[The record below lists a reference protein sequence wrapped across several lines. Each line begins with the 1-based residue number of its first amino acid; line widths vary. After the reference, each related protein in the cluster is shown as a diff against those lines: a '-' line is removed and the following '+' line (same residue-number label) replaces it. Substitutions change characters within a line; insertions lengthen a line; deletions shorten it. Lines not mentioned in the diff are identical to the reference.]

1 MLYFNSF
8 PLVVASDYKN
18 NAILLTNLM
27 ARVDIIPSLLKNPL
41 LFYSYDLK
49 DSDRPDIL
57 AHKYYD
63 DSDKYWMVLYANE
76 IMDPLYDW
84 PLTSQQF
91 DAYLKNKYSEAAGGD
106 AFVLSYT
113 TSTVQE
119 YRKIITT
126 YDSTSLETTIKTV
139 VVDLTTYNSITAGST
154 TQTFFK
160 IINGISTSTG
170 ASVTRTLSKSA
181 VSIYDYE
188 LELNEAKQSIKLIN
202 SAYSNQLE
210 NDLKTLMAQ

>member
-8 PLVVASDYKN
+8 PLVIASDYKN

-27 ARVDIIPSLLKNPL
+27 ARVDIIPSLIKNPL

-106 AFVLSYT
+106 AFVLTYT

-139 VVDLTTYNSITAGST
+139 VVDLTTYNSITAAST
-154 TQTFFK
+154 TKTF
-160 IINGISTSTG
+160 SSG

>member
-1 MLYFNSF
+1 MLYFDTF

-27 ARVDIIPSLLKNPL
+27 ARVDIIPSLLRNPL

-49 DSDRPDIL
+49 ESDRPDII
-57 AHKYYD
+57 ANKYYD
-63 DSDKYWMVLYANE
+63 DSNKFWMVLYANE

-91 DAYLKNKYSEAAGGD
+91 DAYLKNKYSAAAGGD
-106 AFVLSYT
+106 AFVLTYT

-119 YRKIITT
+119 YRKTITT
-126 YDSTSLETTIKTV
+126 YDSTSLETTSKTV
-139 VVDLTTYNSITAGST
+139 VVDLTTYNSITTGSI
-154 TQTFFK
+154 TQTF
-160 IINGISTSTG
+160 SSG
-170 ASVTRTLSKSA
+170 ASVTRTTSKTA
-181 VSIYDYE
+181 VSVYDYE
-188 LELNEAKQSIKLIN
+188 IELNEAKQNIKLIN
-202 SAYSNQLE
+202 SSYSNQLE

>member
-1 MLYFNSF
+1 MLYFNTF
-8 PLVVASDYKN
+8 PLVIASDYKN

-27 ARVDIIPSLLKNPL
+27 ARVEIIPSLLRNPL

-49 DSDRPDIL
+49 ESDRPDII

-63 DSDKYWMVLYANE
+63 DSNKYWMVLYANK
-76 IMDPLYDW
+76 IIDPLYDW

-91 DAYLKNKYSEAAGGD
+91 DAYLKNKYSQAAGGD
-106 AFVLSYT
+106 AYVLTYT

-119 YRKIITT
+119 YRKTITT
-126 YDSTSLETTIKTV
+126 YDSTSLETTTKTV
-139 VVDLTTYNSITAGST
+139 VVDLTTYNSITAAST
-154 TQTFFK
+154 TKTF
-160 IINGISTSTG
+160 SSG
-170 ASVTRTLSKSA
+170 ASVTRTISKSA

-188 LELNEAKQSIKLIN
+188 IELNEAKQNIKLIN
-202 SAYSNQLE
+202 SSYSNQLE

>member
-1 MLYFNSF
+1 MLYFDTF

-27 ARVDIIPSLLKNPL
+27 ARVEIIPSLLRNPL

-49 DSDRPDIL
+49 ESDRPDIL

-63 DSDKYWMVLYANE
+63 DSNKYWMVLYANE

-91 DAYLKNKYSEAAGGD
+91 DAYLKNKYSAAAGGD
-106 AFVLSYT
+106 AFVLTYT

-119 YRKIITT
+119 YRKTITT
-126 YDSTSLETTIKTV
+126 YDSTSLETTTKTV
-139 VVDLTTYNSITAGST
+139 VVDLTTYNSITTGSI
-154 TQTFFK
+154 TQTF
-160 IINGISTSTG
+160 SSG
-170 ASVTRTLSKSA
+170 ASVTRTISKTP

-188 LELNEAKQSIKLIN
+188 IELNEAKQNIKLIN
-202 SAYSNQLE
+202 SSYSNQLE
-210 NDLKTLMAQ
+210 KDLKTLMAQ

>member
-1 MLYFNSF
+1 MLYFDTF
-8 PLVVASDYKN
+8 PLIVASDYKN

-27 ARVDIIPSLLKNPL
+27 ARVEIIPSLLRNPL

-49 DSDRPDIL
+49 ESDRPDIL

-63 DSDKYWMVLYANE
+63 DSNKYWMVLYANE

-106 AFVLSYT
+106 AFVLTYT

-119 YRKIITT
+119 YRKTITT
-126 YDSTSLETTIKTV
+126 YDSTSLETTSKTV
-139 VVDLTTYNSITAGST
+139 VVDLTTYNSITTGSI
-154 TQTFFK
+154 TQTF
-160 IINGISTSTG
+160 SSG
-170 ASVTRTLSKSA
+170 ASVTRTISKTP

-188 LELNEAKQSIKLIN
+188 IELNEAKQNIKLIN
-202 SAYSNQLE
+202 SSYSNQLE

>member
-8 PLVVASDYKN
+8 PLVIASDYKN

-27 ARVDIIPSLLKNPL
+27 ARVDIIPSLIKNPL

-139 VVDLTTYNSITAGST
+139 VVDLTTYNSITAAST
-154 TQTFFK
+154 TKTF
-160 IINGISTSTG
+160 SSG

>member
-63 DSDKYWMVLYANE
+63 DSDKYWMVLYANQ

-84 PLTSQQF
+84 PLNSQQF
-91 DAYLKNKYSEAAGGD
+91 DAYLTNKYSEAAGGD
-106 AFVLSYT
+106 AFVLAYVS
-113 TSTVQE
+113 STIQE

-126 YDSTSLETTIKTV
+126 YDSTSLETTTKTV
-139 VVDLTTYNSITAGST
+139 VVDLTTYNSITAAST
-154 TQTFFK
+154 TQTF
-160 IINGISTSTG
+160 SSG

-188 LELNEAKQSIKLIN
+188 IELNEAKQNIKLIN

>member
-1 MLYFNSF
+1 MLYFDTF

-27 ARVDIIPSLLKNPL
+27 ARVEIIPSLLRNPL

-49 DSDRPDIL
+49 ESDRPDIL

-63 DSDKYWMVLYANE
+63 DSNKYWMVLYANE

-91 DAYLKNKYSEAAGGD
+91 DAYLKNKYSAAAGGD
-106 AFVLSYT
+106 AFVLTYT

-139 VVDLTTYNSITAGST
+139 VVDLTTYNSITTGSI
-154 TQTFFK
+154 TQTF
-160 IINGISTSTG
+160 SSG
-170 ASVTRTLSKSA
+170 ASVTRTISKTP

-188 LELNEAKQSIKLIN
+188 IELNEAKQNIKLIN
-202 SAYSNQLE
+202 SSYSNQLE
-210 NDLKTLMAQ
+210 KDLKTLMAQ

>member
-84 PLTSQQF
+84 PLNSQQF
-91 DAYLKNKYSEAAGGD
+91 DAYLTNKYSEAAGGD

-154 TQTFFK
+154 TQTF
-160 IINGISTSTG
+160 SSG

-188 LELNEAKQSIKLIN
+188 LELNEAKQNIKLIN

-210 NDLKTLMAQ
+210 KDLKTLMAQ

>member
-1 MLYFNSF
+1 MLYFDTF

-27 ARVDIIPSLLKNPL
+27 ARVEIIPSLLRNPL

-49 DSDRPDIL
+49 ESDRPDIL

-63 DSDKYWMVLYANE
+63 DSNKYWMILYSNE

-91 DAYLKNKYSEAAGGD
+91 DAYLKNKYSAAAGGD
-106 AFVLSYT
+106 AFVLTYT

-119 YRKIITT
+119 YRKTITT
-126 YDSTSLETTIKTV
+126 YDSTSLETTSKTV
-139 VVDLTTYNSITAGST
+139 VVDLTTYNSITTGST
-154 TQTFFK
+154 TQTF
-160 IINGISTSTG
+160 SSG
-170 ASVTRTLSKSA
+170 ASVTRTISKTA

-188 LELNEAKQSIKLIN
+188 IELNEAKQNIKLIN
-202 SAYSNQLE
+202 SSYSNQLE

>member
-41 LFYSYDLK
+41 LFYSYDLQE
-49 DSDRPDIL
+49 SDRPDIL

-63 DSDKYWMVLYANE
+63 DSNKYWMVLYANE

-139 VVDLTTYNSITAGST
+139 VVDLTTYNTITAGST
-154 TQTFFK
+154 TQTFFT
-160 IINGISTSTG
+160 INNGISTSTG
-170 ASVTRTLSKSA
+170 ASVTRTITKSA

-210 NDLKTLMAQ
+210 KDLKTLMAQ

>member
-1 MLYFNSF
+1 MLYFDTF

-27 ARVDIIPSLLKNPL
+27 ARVEIIPSLLRNPL

-49 DSDRPDIL
+49 ESDRPDIL
-57 AHKYYD
+57 SHKYYD
-63 DSDKYWMVLYANE
+63 DSNKYWMILYANE

-106 AFVLSYT
+106 AFVLTYT

-119 YRKIITT
+119 YRKTITT
-126 YDSTSLETTIKTV
+126 YDSTSLETTSKIV
-139 VVDLTTYNSITAGST
+139 VVDLTTYNSITTGSI
-154 TQTFFK
+154 TQTF
-160 IINGISTSTG
+160 SSG
-170 ASVTRTLSKSA
+170 ASVTRTISKTA

-188 LELNEAKQSIKLIN
+188 IELNEAKRNIKLIN
-202 SAYSNQLE
+202 SSYSNQLE

>member
-1 MLYFNSF
+1 MLYFDTF
-8 PLVVASDYKN
+8 PLVIASDYKK

-27 ARVDIIPSLLKNPL
+27 ARVQIIPSLLRNPL

-49 DSDRPDIL
+49 ESDRPDII

-63 DSDKYWMVLYANE
+63 DSNKYWMVLFANE

-91 DAYLKNKYSEAAGGD
+91 DAYLKNKYSQAAGGD
-106 AFVLSYT
+106 AFVLTYT

-119 YRKIITT
+119 YRKTITT
-126 YDSTSLETTIKTV
+126 YDSTSLETTTKTV
-139 VVDLTTYNSITAGST
+139 VVDLTTYNSITTGST
-154 TQTFFK
+154 TQTFFR

-170 ASVTRTLSKSA
+170 ASVTRTTSKTA

-188 LELNEAKQSIKLIN
+188 IELNEEKQNIKLIN
-202 SAYSNQLE
+202 SSYSNQLE

>member
-1 MLYFNSF
+1 MLYFDTF
-8 PLVVASDYKN
+8 PLVIASDYKK

-27 ARVDIIPSLLKNPL
+27 ARVQIIPSLLRNPL

-49 DSDRPDIL
+49 ESDRPDII

-63 DSDKYWMVLYANE
+63 DSNKYWMVLFANE

-91 DAYLKNKYSEAAGGD
+91 DAYLKNKYSQAAGGD
-106 AFVLSYT
+106 AFVLTYT

-119 YRKIITT
+119 YRKTITT
-126 YDSTSLETTIKTV
+126 YDSTSLETTTKTV
-139 VVDLTTYNSITAGST
+139 VVDLTTYNSITTGSI
-154 TQTFFK
+154 TQTF
-160 IINGISTSTG
+160 SSG
-170 ASVTRTLSKSA
+170 ASVTRTISKTA

-188 LELNEAKQSIKLIN
+188 IEINLAKQNIKLIN
-202 SAYSNQLE
+202 SSYSNQLE

>member
-1 MLYFNSF
+1 MLYFDTF
-8 PLVVASDYKN
+8 PLVVASDYKK

-27 ARVDIIPSLLKNPL
+27 ARVQIIPSLLRNPL

-49 DSDRPDIL
+49 ESDRPDII

-63 DSDKYWMVLYANE
+63 DSNKYWMVLYANE

-91 DAYLKNKYSEAAGGD
+91 DAYLKSKYSVAAGGD
-106 AFVLSYT
+106 EFVLTYT

-119 YRKIITT
+119 YRKTITT
-126 YDSTSLETTIKTV
+126 YDSTSLETTTKTV
-139 VVDLTTYNSITAGST
+139 VVDLTTYNSITTGSI
-154 TQTFFK
+154 TQTF
-160 IINGISTSTG
+160 SSG
-170 ASVTRTLSKSA
+170 ASVTRTISKTP

-188 LELNEAKQSIKLIN
+188 IELNEAKQNIKLIN
-202 SAYSNQLE
+202 SSYSNQLE
-210 NDLKTLMAQ
+210 KDLKTLMAQ

>member
-1 MLYFNSF
+1 MLYFDTF

-27 ARVDIIPSLLKNPL
+27 ARVQIIPSLLRNPL
-41 LFYSYDLK
+41 LFYSYDVK
-49 DSDRPDIL
+49 ESDRPDII
-57 AHKYYD
+57 ANKYYD
-63 DSDKYWMVLYANE
+63 DSNKYWMVLYANE

-91 DAYLKNKYSEAAGGD
+91 DAYLKNKYSAAAGGD
-106 AFVLSYT
+106 AFVLTYT

-119 YRKIITT
+119 YRKTITT

-139 VVDLTTYNSITAGST
+139 VVDLTTYNSITTGST
-154 TQTFFK
+154 TQTFFT
-160 IINGISTSTG
+160 INNGISTSTG
-170 ASVTRTLSKSA
+170 ASVTRTTSKTA

-188 LELNEAKQSIKLIN
+188 IELNEAKQNIKLIN
-202 SAYSNQLE
+202 SSYSNQLE

>member
-1 MLYFNSF
+1 MLYFDTF

-27 ARVDIIPSLLKNPL
+27 ARVEIIPSLLRNPL

-49 DSDRPDIL
+49 ESDRPDIL
-57 AHKYYD
+57 SHKYYD
-63 DSDKYWMVLYANE
+63 DSNKYWMILYANE

-106 AFVLSYT
+106 AFVLTYT

-119 YRKIITT
+119 YRKTITT
-126 YDSTSLETTIKTV
+126 YDSTSLETTSKTV
-139 VVDLTTYNSITAGST
+139 VVDLTTYNSITTGST
-154 TQTFFK
+154 TQTF
-160 IINGISTSTG
+160 SSG
-170 ASVTRTLSKSA
+170 ASVTRTISKTA

-188 LELNEAKQSIKLIN
+188 IELNEAKQNIKLIN
-202 SAYSNQLE
+202 SSYSNQLE
-210 NDLKTLMAQ
+210 NDLKTLMVQ

>member
-1 MLYFNSF
+1 MLYFDTF
-8 PLVVASDYKN
+8 PLVIASDYKN

-27 ARVDIIPSLLKNPL
+27 ARVQIIPSLLRNPL
-41 LFYSYDLK
+41 LFYSYDVK
-49 DSDRPDIL
+49 ESDRPDIV
-57 AHKYYD
+57 ANKYYD
-63 DSDKYWMVLYANE
+63 DSNKYWMVLFANE

-91 DAYLKNKYSEAAGGD
+91 DAYLKNKYSQAAGGD
-106 AFVLSYT
+106 AFVLTYT

-119 YRKIITT
+119 YRKTITT
-126 YDSTSLETTIKTV
+126 YDSTSLETTTKTV
-139 VVDLTTYNSITAGST
+139 VVDLTTYNSITTGST
-154 TQTFFK
+154 TQTFFR

-170 ASVTRTLSKSA
+170 ASVTRTISKTP

-188 LELNEAKQSIKLIN
+188 IELNEAKQNIKLIN
-202 SAYSNQLE
+202 SSYSNQLE

>member
-1 MLYFNSF
+1 MLYFNTF
-8 PLVVASDYKN
+8 PLVIASDYKN
-18 NAILLTNLM
+18 NAIVLTNLM
-27 ARVDIIPSLLKNPL
+27 SRVEIIPSLLKNPL

-49 DSDRPDIL
+49 ESDRPDIL

-63 DSDKYWMVLYANE
+63 DSNKYWMVLYANE

-91 DAYLKNKYSEAAGGD
+91 NDYLTDKYSEAAGGD
-106 AFVLSYT
+106 NLVFTYT

-119 YRKIITT
+119 YRKTITT

-139 VVDLTTYNSITAGST
+139 VIDLTTYNAITTGST
-154 TQTFFK
+154 TQTF
-160 IINGISTSTG
+160 SSG
-170 ASVTRTLSKSA
+170 ASVTRTISKSA

-188 LELNEAKQSIKLIN
+188 LELNEAKQNIKLIN

-210 NDLKTLMAQ
+210 KDLKTLMAQ

>member
-1 MLYFNSF
+1 MLYFNTF
-8 PLVVASDYKN
+8 PLVIASDYKN

-27 ARVDIIPSLLKNPL
+27 ARVQVIPSLLRNPL

-49 DSDRPDIL
+49 ESDRPDII
-57 AHKYYD
+57 ANKYYD
-63 DSDKYWMVLYANE
+63 DSNKYWMVLYANE

-91 DAYLKNKYSEAAGGD
+91 DDYLKSKYSVAAGGD
-106 AFVLSYT
+106 AFVLTYT

-119 YRKIITT
+119 YRKTITT
-126 YDSTSLETTIKTV
+126 YDSTSLETTSKTV
-139 VVDLTTYNSITAGST
+139 VVDLTTYNSITTGSI
-154 TQTFFK
+154 TQTF
-160 IINGISTSTG
+160 SSG
-170 ASVTRTLSKSA
+170 ASVTRTTSKTA

-188 LELNEAKQSIKLIN
+188 IELNEAKQNIKLIN
-202 SAYSNQLE
+202 SSYSNQLE

>member
-1 MLYFNSF
+1 MLYFNTF
-8 PLVVASDYKN
+8 PLVIASDYKN

-27 ARVDIIPSLLKNPL
+27 ARVQIIPSLLRNPL

-49 DSDRPDIL
+49 ESDRPDII
-57 AHKYYD
+57 ANKYYD
-63 DSDKYWMVLYANE
+63 DSNKYWMVLYANE

-91 DAYLKNKYSEAAGGD
+91 DAYLKNKYSAAAGGD
-106 AFVLSYT
+106 AFVLTYT

-139 VVDLTTYNSITAGST
+139 VVDLTTYNSITTGST
-154 TQTFFK
+154 TQTF
-160 IINGISTSTG
+160 SSG
-170 ASVTRTLSKSA
+170 ASVTRTTSKTA

-188 LELNEAKQSIKLIN
+188 IELNEAKQNIKLIN
-202 SAYSNQLE
+202 SSYSNQLE

>member
-1 MLYFNSF
+1 MLYFNTF
-8 PLVVASDYKN
+8 PLVIASDYKN
-18 NAILLTNLM
+18 NAIVLTNLM
-27 ARVDIIPSLLKNPL
+27 SRVEIIPSLLKNPL

-49 DSDRPDIL
+49 ESDRPDIL

-63 DSDKYWMVLYANE
+63 DSNKYWMVLYANE

-91 DAYLKNKYSEAAGGD
+91 DDYLKSKYSVAAGGD
-106 AFVLSYT
+106 AFVLTYT

-119 YRKIITT
+119 YRKTITT
-126 YDSTSLETTIKTV
+126 YDSTSLETTSKTV
-139 VVDLTTYNSITAGST
+139 VVDLTTYNSITTGSI
-154 TQTFFK
+154 TQTF
-160 IINGISTSTG
+160 SSG
-170 ASVTRTLSKSA
+170 ASVTRTTSKTA

-188 LELNEAKQSIKLIN
+188 IELNEAKQNIKLIN
-202 SAYSNQLE
+202 SSYSNQLE

>member
-1 MLYFNSF
+1 MLYFDTF

-27 ARVDIIPSLLKNPL
+27 ARVEIIPSLLRNPL

-49 DSDRPDIL
+49 ESDRPDIL
-57 AHKYYD
+57 SHKYYD
-63 DSDKYWMVLYANE
+63 DSNKYWMILYANE

-106 AFVLSYT
+106 AFVLTYT

-119 YRKIITT
+119 YRKTITT
-126 YDSTSLETTIKTV
+126 YDSTSLETTSKTV
-139 VVDLTTYNSITAGST
+139 VVDLTTYNSITTGSI
-154 TQTFFK
+154 TQTF
-160 IINGISTSTG
+160 SSG
-170 ASVTRTLSKSA
+170 ASVTRTISKTP

-188 LELNEAKQSIKLIN
+188 IELNEAKQNIKLIN
-202 SAYSNQLE
+202 SSYSNQLE

>member
-1 MLYFNSF
+1 MLYFDSF

-84 PLTSQQF
+84 PLNSQQF
-91 DAYLKNKYSEAAGGD
+91 DAYLTNKYSEAGGGD
-106 AFVLSYT
+106 AFVLTYT

-126 YDSTSLETTIKTV
+126 YDSTSLKTTIKTV
-139 VVDLTTYNSITAGST
+139 VVDLTTYNSITAAST
-154 TQTFFK
+154 TKTF
-160 IINGISTSTG
+160 SSG
-170 ASVTRTLSKSA
+170 ASVTRTISKSA

-188 LELNEAKQSIKLIN
+188 IELNEAKQNIKLIN

-210 NDLKTLMAQ
+210 KDLKTLMAQ

>member
-1 MLYFNSF
+1 MLYFDTF

-27 ARVDIIPSLLKNPL
+27 ARVQIIPSLLRNPL

-49 DSDRPDIL
+49 ESDRPDII
-57 AHKYYD
+57 ANKYYD
-63 DSDKYWMVLYANE
+63 DSNKYWMVLYANE

-91 DAYLKNKYSEAAGGD
+91 DAYLKNKYSVAAGGD
-106 AFVLSYT
+106 AFVLTYT
-113 TSTVQE
+113 KSTVQE

-126 YDSTSLETTIKTV
+126 YDSTSLETTTKTV
-139 VVDLTTYNSITAGST
+139 VIDLTTYNSITAAST
-154 TQTFFK
+154 TQTF
-160 IINGISTSTG
+160 SSG
-170 ASVTRTLSKSA
+170 ASVTRTTSKTA

-188 LELNEAKQSIKLIN
+188 IELNEEKQNIKLIN
-202 SAYSNQLE
+202 SSYSNQLE

>member
-1 MLYFNSF
+1 MLYFDTF

-27 ARVDIIPSLLKNPL
+27 ARVEIIPSLLRNPL

-49 DSDRPDIL
+49 ESDRPDIL
-57 AHKYYD
+57 SHKYYD
-63 DSDKYWMVLYANE
+63 DSNKYWMILYANE

-106 AFVLSYT
+106 AFVLTYT

-119 YRKIITT
+119 YRKTITT
-126 YDSTSLETTIKTV
+126 YDSTSLETTSKIV
-139 VVDLTTYNSITAGST
+139 VVDLTTYNSITTGSI
-154 TQTFFK
+154 TQTF
-160 IINGISTSTG
+160 SSG
-170 ASVTRTLSKSA
+170 ASVTRTISKTA

-188 LELNEAKQSIKLIN
+188 IELNEAKQNIKLIN
-202 SAYSNQLE
+202 SSYSNQLE

>member
-1 MLYFNSF
+1 MLYFDTF

-27 ARVDIIPSLLKNPL
+27 ARVEIIPSLLRNPL

-49 DSDRPDIL
+49 ESDRPDIL

-63 DSDKYWMVLYANE
+63 DSNKYWMILYANE

-106 AFVLSYT
+106 AFVLTYT

-119 YRKIITT
+119 YRKTITT
-126 YDSTSLETTIKTV
+126 YDSTSLETTSKTV
-139 VVDLTTYNSITAGST
+139 VVDLTTYNSITTGSI
-154 TQTFFK
+154 TQTF
-160 IINGISTSTG
+160 SSG
-170 ASVTRTLSKSA
+170 ASVTRTISKTA

-188 LELNEAKQSIKLIN
+188 IELNEAKQNIKLIN
-202 SAYSNQLE
+202 SSYSNQLE